1 VPGGGQRRRA
11 PQQPT
16 RRQPTRRQQPTG
28 RQPTPRQP
36 AAPNPPGAHFLR
48 DPALIRHLVRA
59 SGAGP
64 GRLAVDLGAGH
75 GEITAALA
83 ASGARVIAVE
93 RDPRT
98 AGGLRRRMAG
108 CPLVTVLTADLR
120 EVPLPRREFLVVA
133 NIPFAAGTA
142 LLRRL
147 ADDPSVPLAGADLIL
162 AWGAARAL
170 TSPVPRSAEMAWWTA
185 RYEFRLLR
193 RVPPGSFAPPPRVAA
208 AHLSAR
214 PRPLA
219 GSRPGQVLLRRLLR
233 AAYRHPSAP
242 AQHAFSCLTNRDP
255 RLPPPRAFRRA
266 LIEAGAHPGA
276 PATALTSDQWHGLAM
291 WLADGPG

>member
-1 VPGGGQRRRA
+1 MQMVMVRRARRRPA
-11 PQQPT
+11 AA
-16 RRQPTRRQQPTG
+16 RAAAAARQAAG
-28 RQPTPRQP
+28 RQPTARHQ
-36 AAPNPPGAHFLR
+36 ASPNPRGAHFLR

-83 ASGARVIAVE
+83 ARGARVIAVE
-93 RDPRT
+93 RDPR
-98 AGGLRRRMAG
+98 AASGLRRRMAG
-108 CPLVTVLTADLR
+108 SPLVTVLTADLR
-120 EVPLPRREFLVVA
+120 EIPLPRREFLVVA
-133 NIPFAAGTA
+133 NIPFAAGTV

-147 ADDPSVPLAGADLIL
+147 AGDPSVPLAGADLIIG
-162 AWGAARAL
+162 WGAARAL
-170 TSPVPRSAEMAWWTA
+170 TAPIPRSAEMAWWTA
-185 RYEFRLLR
+185 RYEFRLVR

-219 GSRPGQVLLRRLLR
+219 GSRPGQALLRRLLR
-233 AAYRHPSAP
+233 VAYRHPSAP
-242 AQHAFSCLTNRDP
+242 AQHAFSGLTNRDA
-255 RLPPPRAFRRA
+255 RLPPPRVLRRA

-276 PATALTSDQWHGLAM
+276 PATALTSDQWHGLAL
-291 WLADGPG
+291 WLADSPG

>member
-1 VPGGGQRRRA
+1 MPGGGQPRRTAQRPA
-11 PQQPT
+11 
-16 RRQPTRRQQPTG
+16 G
-28 RQPTPRQP
+28 RQPAGSQAAGRQP

-98 AGGLRRRMAG
+98 ASGLRRRMAG
-108 CPLVTVLTADLR
+108 SPLVTVLTADLR
-120 EVPLPRREFLVVA
+120 EIPLPRREFLVVA

-147 ADDPSVPLAGADLIL
+147 AGDPSVPLAGADLII
-162 AWGAARAL
+162 AWG
-170 TSPVPRSAEMAWWTA
+170 
-185 RYEFRLLR
+185 
-193 RVPPGSFAPPPRVAA
+193 
-208 AHLSAR
+208 
-214 PRPLA
+214 
-219 GSRPGQVLLRRLLR
+219 RPG
-233 AAYRHPSAP
+233 P
-242 AQHAFSCLTNRDP
+242 
-255 RLPPPRAFRRA
+255 
-266 LIEAGAHPGA
+266 
-276 PATALTSDQWHGLAM
+276 
-291 WLADGPG
+291 